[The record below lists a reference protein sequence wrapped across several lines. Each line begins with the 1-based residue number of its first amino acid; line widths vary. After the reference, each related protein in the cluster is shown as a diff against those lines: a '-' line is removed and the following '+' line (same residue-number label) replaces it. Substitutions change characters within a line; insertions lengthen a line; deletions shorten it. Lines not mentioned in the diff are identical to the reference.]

1 MKDIEQ
7 VIELENIVREHKD
20 SLDRLI
26 AYSVRGLLVPNT
38 FTIELAK
45 MQKRTLNRCLSTLS
59 DDEKELASKYILE
72 RLQTMNNFIKIRDRL
87 YNVNLIMYV
96 EEFQDSE
103 RIFCPE
109 INGDKIKDFTS
120 SRLYF
125 SKDDYIQIRG
135 FTIKELQEIS
145 NNKNASQ

>member
-45 MQKRTLNRCLSTLS
+45 MQNRTLNRCLSTLS

-72 RLQTMNNFIKIRDRL
+72 RL
-87 YNVNLIMYV
+87 
-96 EEFQDSE
+96 
-103 RIFCPE
+103 
-109 INGDKIKDFTS
+109 
-120 SRLYF
+120 
-125 SKDDYIQIRG
+125 
-135 FTIKELQEIS
+135 
-145 NNKNASQ
+145 

>member
-26 AYSVRGLLVPNT
+26 AYSVRDLLAPNT

-72 RLQTMNNFIKIRDRL
+72 RL
-87 YNVNLIMYV
+87 
-96 EEFQDSE
+96 
-103 RIFCPE
+103 
-109 INGDKIKDFTS
+109 
-120 SRLYF
+120 
-125 SKDDYIQIRG
+125 
-135 FTIKELQEIS
+135 
-145 NNKNASQ
+145 

>member
-1 MKDIEQ
+1 
-7 VIELENIVREHKD
+7 
-20 SLDRLI
+20 
-26 AYSVRGLLVPNT
+26 
-38 FTIELAK
+38 
-45 MQKRTLNRCLSTLS
+45 
-59 DDEKELASKYILE
+59 
-72 RLQTMNNFIKIRDRL
+72 MNNFIKIRDRL